1 MSNVA
6 DRDPQIADVIRKE
19 EERQRHKLVLIA
31 SENYASR
38 AVMEVQG
45 SVLTNKY
52 AEGYPGRRYY
62 GSCEWV
68 DEAERIAID
77 RVKRLFGAQY
87 ANVQPHSGS
96 QANAAVYLALL
107 KPGDTVLA
115 MSLAHG
121 GHLTHGSP
129 ASFSGKLYNF
139 VHYGVNKETELLD
152 YEELEQL
159 AREHRPKLIV
169 AGASSY
175 PRSMDFERIRRVAEE
190 VGARVMV
197 DIAHPAG
204 LIAVGIHPSP
214 VPWAHVVTATTQKT
228 LRGPRG
234 GFILASQEL
243 AKSLDSAVFPGT
255 QGGPLM
261 HVIAAKAV
269 CFHEALQP
277 DFVLYQKNL
286 AENARVLSAELA
298 RLGLRI
304 VTGGTDNHLLLVDL
318 RTAGITGK
326 VAEEA
331 LDAIGISAN
340 RNAIPFDPLP
350 PRQASGLRLGTA
362 AATTRGLGRPEMK
375 QIAQIIHRTLTS
387 LGDDARSGAVKRR
400 LAEEVQDICDR
411 FPVPQG

>member
-1 MSNVA
+1 MSELA
-6 DRDPQIADVIRKE
+6 KRDPEIAAVVRKE
-19 EERQRHKLVLIA
+19 EERQRRKLVLIA

-38 AVMEVQG
+38 AVLEAQG

-68 DEAERIAID
+68 DEAERIAIA
-77 RVKRLFGAQY
+77 RVKQLFQAEY
-87 ANVQPHSGS
+87 SNVQPHSGS
-96 QANAAVYLALL
+96 QANAAAYLALL

-129 ASFSGKLYNF
+129 ASFSGKLYKF
-139 VHYGVNKETELLD
+139 VHYGVNRETELLD
-152 YEELEQL
+152 YEEMERL
-159 AREHRPKLIV
+159 AKEHRPKLIV

-175 PRSMDFERIRRVAEE
+175 PRSMDFERIRRVADEI
-190 VGARVMV
+190 GAKVMV

-204 LIAVGIHPSP
+204 LIAVGIHPTP

-234 GFILASQEL
+234 GFILGKQEL

-261 HVIAAKAV
+261 HIIAAKAV
-269 CFHEALQP
+269 CFREALQP
-277 DFVLYQKNL
+277 DFAVYQKSL
-286 AENARVLSAELA
+286 AENAKVMAAELA
-298 RLGLRI
+298 RLGFRI

-318 RTAGITGK
+318 RPVGITGRT
-326 VAEEA
+326 AEEA
-331 LDAIGISAN
+331 LDSIGVSAN

-350 PRQASGLRLGTA
+350 PNQASGLRLGTA
-362 AATTRGLGRPEMK
+362 ATTTRGLGTKEMK
-375 QIAQIIHRTLTS
+375 QIAAIIHGLLTN
-387 LGDDARSGAVKRR
+387 LGDEKLKGR
-400 LAEEVQDICDR
+400 LAEEVRDICDR
-411 FPVPQG
+411 FPIP

>member
-1 MSNVA
+1 MSELA
-6 DRDPQIADVIRKE
+6 KRDPEIAAVVRKE
-19 EERQRHKLVLIA
+19 EERQRRKLVLIA

-38 AVMEVQG
+38 AVLEAQG

-68 DEAERIAID
+68 DEAERIAIA
-77 RVKRLFGAQY
+77 RVKQLFQAEY

-129 ASFSGKLYNF
+129 ASFSGKLYKF
-139 VHYGVNKETELLD
+139 VHYGVSRETELLD
-152 YEELEQL
+152 YEEMERL
-159 AREHRPKLIV
+159 AKEHRPKVIV

-175 PRSMDFERIRRVAEE
+175 PRSMDFERIRRVADE
-190 VGARVMV
+190 VGAKVMV

-204 LIAVGIHPSP
+204 LIAVGIHPTP

-234 GFILASQEL
+234 GFILAKQEL
-243 AKSLDSAVFPGT
+243 AKGLDSAVFPGT

-261 HVIAAKAV
+261 HIIAAKAV
-269 CFHEALQP
+269 CFGEALQP
-277 DFVLYQKNL
+277 DFAVYQKSL
-286 AENARVLSAELA
+286 AENAKVMAAELA
-298 RLGLRI
+298 GLGFRI

-318 RTAGITGK
+318 RPVGMTGR

-331 LDAIGISAN
+331 LDSIGVSAN

-350 PRQASGLRLGTA
+350 PNQASGLRLGTA
-362 AATTRGLGRPEMK
+362 ATTTRGLGAKEMK
-375 QIAQIIHRTLTS
+375 QIAAIIHGLLTN
-387 LGDDARSGAVKRR
+387 LGDEKLKGR

-411 FPVPQG
+411 FPIP

>member
-1 MSNVA
+1 MSNVE

-19 EERQRHKLVLIA
+19 EERQRQKLVLIA

-139 VHYGVNKETELLD
+139 VHYGVNRETELLD

-175 PRSMDFERIRRVAEE
+175 PRSMDFERIRRVADE
-190 VGARVMV
+190 VEARVMV

-243 AKSLDSAVFPGT
+243 GKSLDSAVFPGT

-326 VAEEA
+326 AAEEA

-387 LGDDARSGAVKRR
+387 LGDEQMKRR
-400 LAEEVQDICDR
+400 LAEEVRDICDR
-411 FPVPQG
+411 FPIPLG

>member
-1 MSNVA
+1 MSELSRA
-6 DRDPQIADVIRKE
+6 DPEIAAIVQRE
-19 EERQRHKLVLIA
+19 EERQQHKLVLIA

-38 AVMEVQG
+38 AVLEAQG

-62 GSCEWV
+62 SSCEWV
-68 DEAERIAID
+68 DEAERIATA
-77 RVKRLFGAQY
+77 RVKQLFQAEY

-96 QANAAVYLALL
+96 QANAAVYLAML

-129 ASFSGKLYNF
+129 ASFSGKLYKF
-139 VHYGVNKETELLD
+139 VHYGVNRETELLD
-152 YEELEQL
+152 YAEMERL
-159 AREHRPKLIV
+159 AKEHRPKLIV

-175 PRSMDFERIRRVAEE
+175 PRSIDFERIRRVADE
-190 VGARVMV
+190 VGAKVMV

-204 LIAVGIHPSP
+204 LIAVGIHPTP
-214 VPWAHVVTATTQKT
+214 VPSAHVVTATTQKT

-234 GFILASQEL
+234 GFILAKQEL
-243 AKSLDSAVFPGT
+243 AKGLDSAVFPGT

-261 HVIAAKAV
+261 HIIAAKAV

-277 DFVLYQKNL
+277 DFLVYQKRL
-286 AENARVLSAELA
+286 AENARVLAAELA
-298 RLGLRI
+298 RLGFRI

-318 RTAGITGK
+318 RPVGITGR

-331 LDAIGISAN
+331 LDGVGISAN

-350 PRQASGLRLGTA
+350 PNQASGLRLGTA
-362 AATTRGLGRPEMK
+362 ATTTRGLATPEMK
-375 QIAQIIHRTLTS
+375 QVAEMIHRLLTN
-387 LGDDARSGAVKRR
+387 LGDEKLKGR
-400 LAEEVQDICDR
+400 LAEEVRGICDR
-411 FPVPQG
+411 FPIP

>member
-1 MSNVA
+1 MSELA
-6 DRDPQIADVIRKE
+6 KRDPEIAAVVRKE
-19 EERQRHKLVLIA
+19 EERQRRKLVLIA

-38 AVMEVQG
+38 AVLEAQG

-68 DEAERIAID
+68 DGAERTAIA
-77 RVKRLFGAQY
+77 RAKQLFQAEY

-129 ASFSGKLYNF
+129 ASFSGKLYKF
-139 VHYGVNKETELLD
+139 VHYGVNRETELLD
-152 YEELEQL
+152 YEEMERL

-175 PRSMDFERIRRVAEE
+175 PRSIDFERIRRVADE
-190 VGARVMV
+190 VGAKVMV

-204 LIAVGIHPSP
+204 LIAVGIHPTP
-214 VPWAHVVTATTQKT
+214 VPWAQVVTSTTQKT

-234 GFILASQEL
+234 GFILAKQEL
-243 AKSLDSAVFPGT
+243 AKGLDSAVFPGT

-261 HVIAAKAV
+261 HIIAAKAV

-277 DFVLYQKNL
+277 DFLVYQKRL
-286 AENARVLSAELA
+286 AENAKVLAAELA
-298 RLGLRI
+298 RVGFRI
-304 VTGGTDNHLLLVDL
+304 VTGGTDNHMLLVDL
-318 RTAGITGK
+318 RPIGIVGK
-326 VAEEA
+326 VAEGA
-331 LDAIGISAN
+331 LDGIGISAN
-340 RNAIPFDPLP
+340 RNVIPFDPLP
-350 PRQASGLRLGTA
+350 PQQASGLRRGTA
-362 AATTRGLGRPEMK
+362 ATTTRGLGTKEMR
-375 QIAQIIHRTLTS
+375 QIATIIHGLLTN
-387 LGDDARSGAVKRR
+387 LGDEKLRGR
-400 LAEEVQDICDR
+400 LAEEVRDICDR
-411 FPVPQG
+411 FPIP

>member
-1 MSNVA
+1 MSELA
-6 DRDPQIADVIRKE
+6 KRDPEIAAVIRKE
-19 EERQRHKLVLIA
+19 EERQRRKLVLIA

-38 AVMEVQG
+38 AVLEAQG

-68 DEAERIAID
+68 DEAERAAIA
-77 RVKRLFGAQY
+77 RVKQLFQAEY

-96 QANAAVYLALL
+96 QANAAAYLALL
-107 KPGDTVLA
+107 KPSDTVLA

-139 VHYGVNKETELLD
+139 VHYGVNRETELLD
-152 YEELEQL
+152 YEEMERL
-159 AREHRPKLIV
+159 AKEHRPKVIV

-175 PRSMDFERIRRVAEE
+175 PRSMDFERIRRAADEI
-190 VGARVMV
+190 GAKLMV

-204 LIAVGIHPSP
+204 LIAVGIHPTP

-234 GFILASQEL
+234 GFILAKQEL

-261 HVIAAKAV
+261 HIIAAKAV
-269 CFHEALQP
+269 CFGEALQP
-277 DFVLYQKNL
+277 DFAVYQNSL
-286 AENARVLSAELA
+286 AENAKVMAAELA
-298 RLGLRI
+298 RLGFRI

-318 RTAGITGK
+318 RPVGITGR

-331 LDAIGISAN
+331 LDSIGVSAN

-350 PRQASGLRLGTA
+350 PNQASGLRLGTA
-362 AATTRGLGRPEMK
+362 ATTTRGLGTKEMK
-375 QIAQIIHRTLTS
+375 QIAAIIHGLLTN
-387 LGDDARSGAVKRR
+387 LGDEKLKGR
-400 LAEEVQDICDR
+400 LAEEVRDICDR
-411 FPVPQG
+411 FPIP

>member
-1 MSNVA
+1 MSELARV
-6 DRDPQIADVIRKE
+6 DPEIAAVIRKE
-19 EERQRHKLVLIA
+19 EERQQRKLVLIA

-38 AVMEVQG
+38 AVLEAQG

-68 DEAERIAID
+68 DEAERTAIA
-77 RVKRLFGAQY
+77 RAKQLFQAEY

-129 ASFSGKLYNF
+129 ASFSGKLYKF
-139 VHYGVNKETELLD
+139 VHYGVNRETELLD
-152 YEELEQL
+152 YEEMERL
-159 AREHRPKLIV
+159 AKEHRPKLIV

-175 PRSMDFERIRRVAEE
+175 PRSIDFERIRRVADE
-190 VGARVMV
+190 VGAKVMV

-204 LIAVGIHPSP
+204 LIAVGIHPTP
-214 VPWAHVVTATTQKT
+214 VPWAQVVTSTTQKT

-234 GFILASQEL
+234 GFILAKQEL
-243 AKSLDSAVFPGT
+243 AKGLDSAVFPGT

-261 HVIAAKAV
+261 HIIAAKAV
-269 CFHEALQP
+269 CFQEALQP
-277 DFVLYQKNL
+277 DFAVYQKNL
-286 AENARVLSAELA
+286 AENAKVMAAELA
-298 RLGLRI
+298 RLGFRI
-304 VTGGTDNHLLLVDL
+304 VTGGTDNHLLMVDL
-318 RTAGITGK
+318 RPVGITGRA
-326 VAEEA
+326 AEEA
-331 LDAIGISAN
+331 LDSIGVSAN

-350 PRQASGLRLGTA
+350 PNQASGLRLGTA
-362 AATTRGLGRPEMK
+362 ATTTRGLGTKEMK
-375 QIAQIIHRTLTS
+375 QIAVIIHRLLTN
-387 LGDDARSGAVKRR
+387 LGDEKLKGY
-400 LAEEVQDICDR
+400 LAEEVRGICDR
-411 FPVPQG
+411 FPIP

>member
-1 MSNVA
+1 MSELA
-6 DRDPQIADVIRKE
+6 KRDPEIAAVVRKE
-19 EERQRHKLVLIA
+19 EERQRRKLVLIA

-38 AVMEVQG
+38 AVLEAQG

-68 DEAERIAID
+68 DEAERTAIA
-77 RVKRLFGAQY
+77 RVKQLFQAEY

-129 ASFSGKLYNF
+129 ASFSGKLYKF
-139 VHYGVNKETELLD
+139 VHYGVNRETELLD
-152 YEELEQL
+152 YEEMERL
-159 AREHRPKLIV
+159 AKEHRPKVIV

-175 PRSMDFERIRRVAEE
+175 PRSMDFERIRRVADEI
-190 VGARVMV
+190 GAKVMV

-204 LIAVGIHPSP
+204 LIAVGIHPTP

-234 GFILASQEL
+234 GFILAKQEL

-261 HVIAAKAV
+261 HIIAAKAV
-269 CFHEALQP
+269 CFREALQP
-277 DFVLYQKNL
+277 DFAVYQKSL
-286 AENARVLSAELA
+286 AENAKVMAAELA
-298 RLGLRI
+298 RLGFRI

-318 RTAGITGK
+318 RPVGIAGR

-331 LDAIGISAN
+331 LDSIGVSAN

-350 PRQASGLRLGTA
+350 PNQASGLRLGTA
-362 AATTRGLGRPEMK
+362 ATTTRGLGTKEMK
-375 QIAQIIHRTLTS
+375 QIAAVIHGLLTN
-387 LGDDARSGAVKRR
+387 LGDEKLKGR

-411 FPVPQG
+411 FPIP

>member
-1 MSNVA
+1 MSYVE

-19 EERQRHKLVLIA
+19 EERQRHKLVFIA

-38 AVMEVQG
+38 AVMEAQG

-107 KPGDTVLA
+107 SPGDTVLA

-139 VHYGVNKETELLD
+139 VHYGVNRETELLD
-152 YEELEQL
+152 YDELERL

-175 PRSMDFERIRRVAEE
+175 PRSMDFERIRRVADE

-234 GFILASQEL
+234 GFILASPEM
-243 AKSLDSAVFPGT
+243 AKGLDSAVFPGT

-277 DFVLYQKNL
+277 DFVIYQKNL
-286 AENARVLSAELA
+286 AENARVMCAELA

-318 RTAGITGK
+318 RTIGITGRA
-326 VAEEA
+326 AEEA
-331 LDAIGISAN
+331 LDTIGISAN

-375 QIAQIIHRTLTS
+375 QIARIIHETLTN
-387 LGDDARSGAVKRR
+387 LADEALKRR
-400 LAEEVQDICDR
+400 LGEEVRDICDR
-411 FPVPQG
+411 FPIPQG

>member
-1 MSNVA
+1 MSELA
-6 DRDPQIADVIRKE
+6 KRDPEIAAVVRKE
-19 EERQRHKLVLIA
+19 EERQRRKLVLIA

-38 AVMEVQG
+38 AVLEAQG

-68 DEAERIAID
+68 DEAERTAIA
-77 RVKRLFGAQY
+77 RVKQLFQAEY

-129 ASFSGKLYNF
+129 ASFSGKLYKF
-139 VHYGVNKETELLD
+139 VHYGVNRETELLD
-152 YEELEQL
+152 YEEMERLSK
-159 AREHRPKLIV
+159 EHRPKLIV

-175 PRSMDFERIRRVAEE
+175 PRSIDFERIRRVADE
-190 VGARVMV
+190 VGAKVMV

-204 LIAVGIHPSP
+204 LIAVGIHPTP
-214 VPWAHVVTATTQKT
+214 VPWAQVVTSTTQKT

-234 GFILASQEL
+234 GFILAKQEL
-243 AKSLDSAVFPGT
+243 AKGLDSAVFPGT

-261 HVIAAKAV
+261 HIIAAKAV

-277 DFVLYQKNL
+277 DFLVYQKRL
-286 AENARVLSAELA
+286 AENAKVLAAELA
-298 RLGLRI
+298 GVGFRI
-304 VTGGTDNHLLLVDL
+304 VTGGTDNHMLLVDL
-318 RTAGITGK
+318 RPVGITGR

-331 LDAIGISAN
+331 LDSIGVSAN

-350 PRQASGLRLGTA
+350 PNQASGLRLGTA
-362 AATTRGLGRPEMK
+362 ATTTRGLGTKEMK
-375 QIAQIIHRTLTS
+375 QIAAVIHRLLTN
-387 LGDDARSGAVKRR
+387 LGDEGLKGR

-411 FPVPQG
+411 FPIP

>member
-1 MSNVA
+1 MSELA
-6 DRDPQIADVIRKE
+6 KRDPEIAAVVRKE
-19 EERQRHKLVLIA
+19 EERQRRKLVLIA

-38 AVMEVQG
+38 AVLEAQG

-68 DEAERIAID
+68 DEAERTAIA
-77 RVKRLFGAQY
+77 RVKQLFQAEY

-129 ASFSGKLYNF
+129 ASFSGKLYKF
-139 VHYGVNKETELLD
+139 VHYGVNRETELLD
-152 YEELEQL
+152 YEEMERLSK
-159 AREHRPKLIV
+159 EHRPKLIV

-175 PRSMDFERIRRVAEE
+175 PRSIDFERIRRVADE
-190 VGARVMV
+190 VGAKVMV

-204 LIAVGIHPSP
+204 LIAVGIHPTP
-214 VPWAHVVTATTQKT
+214 VPWAQVVTSTTQKT

-234 GFILASQEL
+234 GFILAKQEL
-243 AKSLDSAVFPGT
+243 AKGLDSAVFPGT

-261 HVIAAKAV
+261 HIIAAKAV

-277 DFVLYQKNL
+277 DFLVYQKRL
-286 AENARVLSAELA
+286 AENAKVLAAELA
-298 RLGLRI
+298 GVGFRI
-304 VTGGTDNHLLLVDL
+304 VTGGTDNHMLLVDL
-318 RTAGITGK
+318 RPVGITGR

-331 LDAIGISAN
+331 LDSIGVSAN

-350 PRQASGLRLGTA
+350 PNQASGLRLGTA
-362 AATTRGLGRPEMK
+362 ATTTRGLGTKEMK
-375 QIAQIIHRTLTS
+375 QIAAIIHGLLTN
-387 LGDDARSGAVKRR
+387 LVDEKLKGH

-411 FPVPQG
+411 FPIP

>member
-1 MSNVA
+1 MSELA
-6 DRDPQIADVIRKE
+6 KRDPEIAAVVRKE
-19 EERQRHKLVLIA
+19 EERQRRKLVLIA

-38 AVMEVQG
+38 AVLEAQG

-68 DEAERIAID
+68 DEAERMAVA
-77 RVKRLFGAQY
+77 RVKQLFQAEY

-107 KPGDTVLA
+107 KPGETVLA

-139 VHYGVNKETELLD
+139 VHYGVNRETELLD
-152 YEELEQL
+152 YEEMERL
-159 AREHRPKLIV
+159 AKEHRPKVIV

-175 PRSMDFERIRRVAEE
+175 PRSMDFERIRRIADEI
-190 VGARVMV
+190 GAKVMV

-204 LIAVGIHPSP
+204 LIAVGIHPTP

-234 GFILASQEL
+234 GFILAKEEL
-243 AKSLDSAVFPGT
+243 AKGLDSAVFPGT

-261 HVIAAKAV
+261 HIIAAKAV
-269 CFHEALQP
+269 CFGEALQP
-277 DFVLYQKNL
+277 DFLVYQKSL
-286 AENARVLSAELA
+286 AENARVLAAELA
-298 RLGLRI
+298 RLGFRI
-304 VTGGTDNHLLLVDL
+304 VTGGTDNHLILVDL
-318 RTAGITGK
+318 RPAGITGK

-331 LDAIGISAN
+331 LDSIGVSAN

-362 AATTRGLGRPEMK
+362 ATTTRGLGTKEMK
-375 QIAQIIHRTLTS
+375 QIAAIIHGLLTN
-387 LGDDARSGAVKRR
+387 LGDEKLKGR
-400 LAEEVQDICDR
+400 LAEEVRDICDR
-411 FPVPQG
+411 FPIP

>member
-1 MSNVA
+1 MSELA
-6 DRDPQIADVIRKE
+6 KRDPEIAAVVRKE
-19 EERQRHKLVLIA
+19 EERQRRKLVLIA

-38 AVMEVQG
+38 AVLEAQG

-68 DEAERIAID
+68 DEAERTAIA
-77 RVKRLFGAQY
+77 RVKQLFQAEY

-139 VHYGVNKETELLD
+139 VHYGVKRETELLD
-152 YEELEQL
+152 YEEMERL
-159 AREHRPKLIV
+159 AKEHRPKVIV

-175 PRSMDFERIRRVAEE
+175 PRSMDFARIRRVADEI
-190 VGARVMV
+190 GAKVMV

-204 LIAVGIHPSP
+204 LIAVGIHPTP

-234 GFILASQEL
+234 GFILAKEEL
-243 AKSLDSAVFPGT
+243 AKGLDSAVFPGT

-261 HVIAAKAV
+261 HIIAAKAV
-269 CFHEALQP
+269 CFGEALQP
-277 DFVLYQKNL
+277 DFLVYQKSL
-286 AENARVLSAELA
+286 AENARVLAAELA
-298 RLGLRI
+298 RLGFRI
-304 VTGGTDNHLLLVDL
+304 VTGGTDNHLILVDL
-318 RTAGITGK
+318 RPAGITGK

-331 LDAIGISAN
+331 LDSMGVSAN

-362 AATTRGLGRPEMK
+362 ATTTRGLGTKEMK
-375 QIAQIIHRTLTS
+375 QIAAIIHGLLTN
-387 LGDDARSGAVKRR
+387 LGDEKLKGR
-400 LAEEVQDICDR
+400 LAEEVRDICDR
-411 FPVPQG
+411 FPIP

>member
-1 MSNVA
+1 MSELA
-6 DRDPQIADVIRKE
+6 KRDPEIAAIVRKE
-19 EERQRHKLVLIA
+19 EERQRRKLVLIA

-38 AVMEVQG
+38 AVLEAQG

-68 DEAERIAID
+68 DEAERTAIA
-77 RVKRLFGAQY
+77 RVKQLFQAEY

-129 ASFSGKLYNF
+129 ASFSGKLYKF
-139 VHYGVNKETELLD
+139 VHYGVNRETELLD
-152 YEELEQL
+152 YEEMERLSK
-159 AREHRPKLIV
+159 EHRPKLIV

-175 PRSMDFERIRRVAEE
+175 PRSIDFERIRRVADE
-190 VGARVMV
+190 VGAKVMV

-204 LIAVGIHPSP
+204 LIAVGIHPTP
-214 VPWAHVVTATTQKT
+214 VPWAQVVTSTTQKT

-234 GFILASQEL
+234 GFILAKQEL
-243 AKSLDSAVFPGT
+243 AKGLDSAVFPGT

-261 HVIAAKAV
+261 HIIAAKAV

-277 DFVLYQKNL
+277 DFLVYQKRL
-286 AENARVLSAELA
+286 AENAKVLAAELA
-298 RLGLRI
+298 GVGFRI
-304 VTGGTDNHLLLVDL
+304 VTGGTDNHMLLVDL
-318 RTAGITGK
+318 RPVGITGR

-331 LDAIGISAN
+331 LDSIGVSAN
-340 RNAIPFDPLP
+340 RNAVPFDPLP
-350 PRQASGLRLGTA
+350 PNQASGLRLGTA
-362 AATTRGLGRPEMK
+362 ATTTRGLGTKEMK
-375 QIAQIIHRTLTS
+375 QIAAIIHGLLTN
-387 LGDDARSGAVKRR
+387 LGDEKLKGR

-411 FPVPQG
+411 FPIP

>member
-1 MSNVA
+1 MSELA
-6 DRDPQIADVIRKE
+6 KRDPEIAAVVRKE
-19 EERQRHKLVLIA
+19 EERQRRKLVLIA

-38 AVMEVQG
+38 AVLEAQG

-68 DEAERIAID
+68 DEAEGLAIA
-77 RVKRLFGAQY
+77 RVKQLFQAEY

-129 ASFSGKLYNF
+129 ASFSGKLYKF
-139 VHYGVNKETELLD
+139 VHYGVNRETELLD
-152 YEELEQL
+152 YEEMERL
-159 AREHRPKLIV
+159 AKEHRPKLIV

-175 PRSMDFERIRRVAEE
+175 PRSMDFERIRRVADG
-190 VGARVMV
+190 VGAKVMV

-204 LIAVGIHPSP
+204 LIAVGIHPTP

-234 GFILASQEL
+234 GFILAKQEL
-243 AKSLDSAVFPGT
+243 AKGLDSAVFPGT

-261 HVIAAKAV
+261 HIIAAKAV

-277 DFVLYQKNL
+277 DFAVYQKNL
-286 AENARVLSAELA
+286 ADNAKVLAAELA
-298 RLGLRI
+298 KLGFRI

-318 RTAGITGK
+318 RPVGITGRE
-326 VAEEA
+326 AEEA
-331 LDAIGISAN
+331 LDSIGISAN

-362 AATTRGLGRPEMK
+362 ATTTRGLGAQEMR
-375 QIAQIIHRTLTS
+375 QIAVIIHKLLTNP
-387 LGDDARSGAVKRR
+387 GDERLKRR

-411 FPVPQG
+411 FPIPQG

>member
-1 MSNVA
+1 MSELA
-6 DRDPQIADVIRKE
+6 KRDPEIAAVIRKE
-19 EERQRHKLVLIA
+19 EERQQHKLVLIA
-31 SENYASR
+31 SENYASQ
-38 AVMEVQG
+38 AVLEAQG

-68 DEAERIAID
+68 DEAERIAIA
-77 RVKRLFGAQY
+77 RVKQLFQAEY

-129 ASFSGKLYNF
+129 ASFSGKLYRF
-139 VHYGVNKETELLD
+139 VHYGVNRETELLD
-152 YEELEQL
+152 YEELERL

-175 PRSMDFERIRRVAEE
+175 PRSIDFERIRHVADE
-190 VGARVMV
+190 VGAKVMV

-204 LIAVGIHPSP
+204 LIAVGIHPTP
-214 VPWAHVVTATTQKT
+214 VPWAEVVTSTTQKT

-234 GFILASQEL
+234 GFILARQEL
-243 AKSLDSAVFPGT
+243 AKALDSAVFPGT

-277 DFVLYQKNL
+277 EFAVYQKSL
-286 AENARVLSAELA
+286 AENAKVLAAELA
-298 RLGLRI
+298 RLGFRI

-318 RTAGITGK
+318 RPAGITGR

-350 PRQASGLRLGTA
+350 PNQASGLRLGTA
-362 AATTRGLGRPEMK
+362 ATTTRGLGTKEMK
-375 QIAQIIHRTLTS
+375 QIAAIIHRLLTG
-387 LGDDARSGAVKRR
+387 LGDEKLKGR
-400 LAEEVQDICDR
+400 LAEEVRDICDR
-411 FPVPQG
+411 FPIPHG

>member
-1 MSNVA
+1 MSELA
-6 DRDPQIADVIRKE
+6 KRDPEIAAVVRKE
-19 EERQRHKLVLIA
+19 EERQRRKLVLIA

-38 AVMEVQG
+38 AVLEAQG

-68 DEAERIAID
+68 DEAERIAIA
-77 RVKRLFGAQY
+77 RVKQLFQAEY
-87 ANVQPHSGS
+87 SNVQPHSGS
-96 QANAAVYLALL
+96 QANAAAYLALL

-129 ASFSGKLYNF
+129 ASFSGKLYKF
-139 VHYGVNKETELLD
+139 VHYGVNRETELLD
-152 YEELEQL
+152 YEEMERL
-159 AREHRPKLIV
+159 AKEHRPKLIV

-175 PRSMDFERIRRVAEE
+175 PRSMDFERIRRVADEI
-190 VGARVMV
+190 GAKVMV

-204 LIAVGIHPSP
+204 LIAVGIHPTP

-234 GFILASQEL
+234 GFILGKQEL

-261 HVIAAKAV
+261 HIIAAKAV
-269 CFHEALQP
+269 CFREALQP
-277 DFVLYQKNL
+277 DFAVYQKSL
-286 AENARVLSAELA
+286 AENAKVMAAELA
-298 RLGLRI
+298 RLGFRI

-318 RTAGITGK
+318 RPVGITGRT
-326 VAEEA
+326 AEEA
-331 LDAIGISAN
+331 LDSIGVSAN

-350 PRQASGLRLGTA
+350 PNQASGLRLGTA
-362 AATTRGLGRPEMK
+362 ATTTRGLGTKEMK
-375 QIAQIIHRTLTS
+375 QIAAIIHGLLTN
-387 LGDDARSGAVKRR
+387 LGDEKLKGR

-411 FPVPQG
+411 FPIP

>member
-1 MSNVA
+1 MSELA
-6 DRDPQIADVIRKE
+6 KTDPEIAAVVQKE

-38 AVMEVQG
+38 AVLETQG

-68 DEAERIAID
+68 DEAERLAID
-77 RVKRLFGAQY
+77 RVKQLFQAEY

-129 ASFSGKLYNF
+129 ASFSGKLYKF

-152 YEELEQL
+152 YEEMERL
-159 AREHRPKLIV
+159 AKEHRPKLIV

-175 PRSMDFERIRRVAEE
+175 PRSMDFERIRRVADEI
-190 VGARVMV
+190 GAKLMV

-204 LIAVGIHPSP
+204 LIAVGIHPTP
-214 VPWAHVVTATTQKT
+214 VPQAHVVTATTQKT

-234 GFILASQEL
+234 GFILAKEEL
-243 AKSLDSAVFPGT
+243 TKSLDSAVFPGT

-261 HVIAAKAV
+261 HIIAAKAV
-269 CFHEALQP
+269 CFGEALQP
-277 DFVLYQKNL
+277 DFVVYQRSL
-286 AENARVLSAELA
+286 AENARVLAAELA
-298 RLGLRI
+298 RLGFRI

-318 RTAGITGK
+318 RPAGITGK

-331 LDAIGISAN
+331 LDTIGVSAN

-362 AATTRGLGRPEMK
+362 ATTTRGLGTKEMR
-375 QIAQIIHRTLTS
+375 QIAAIIHGLLTN
-387 LGDDARSGAVKRR
+387 LGDEKLKGR
-400 LAEEVQDICDR
+400 LAEEVRDICDR
-411 FPVPQG
+411 FPIP

>member
-1 MSNVA
+1 MSELA
-6 DRDPQIADVIRKE
+6 KTDPDIAAVVRKE

-38 AVMEVQG
+38 AVMEAQG

-68 DEAERIAID
+68 DEAERLALA
-77 RVKRLFGAQY
+77 RVKQLFQAEY

-129 ASFSGKLYNF
+129 ASFSGKLYKF
-139 VHYGVNKETELLD
+139 VHYGVNRETELLD
-152 YEELEQL
+152 YEEMERL
-159 AREHRPKLIV
+159 AKEHRPKLIV

-175 PRSMDFERIRRVAEE
+175 PRSFDFERIRRVADE
-190 VGARVMV
+190 VGAKVMV

-204 LIAVGIHPSP
+204 LIAVGIHPTP
-214 VPWAHVVTATTQKT
+214 VPWAQVVTATTQKT

-234 GFILASQEL
+234 GFILAKQEL
-243 AKSLDSAVFPGT
+243 AKGLDSAVFPGT

-261 HVIAAKAV
+261 HIIAAKAV

-277 DFVLYQKNL
+277 SFAVYQKRL
-286 AENARVLSAELA
+286 AENAKVLAAELA
-298 RLGLRI
+298 RLGFRI

-318 RTAGITGK
+318 RPVGITGK
-326 VAEEA
+326 VAEDA
-331 LDAIGISAN
+331 LDGVGLSAN

-350 PRQASGLRLGTA
+350 PNQASGLRLGTA
-362 AATTRGLGRPEMK
+362 ATTTRGLGTQEMK
-375 QIAQIIHRTLTS
+375 QIAVVIHSVLTN
-387 LGDDARSGAVKRR
+387 LGDEKLKGR
-400 LAEEVQDICDR
+400 LAEEVRDICDR
-411 FPVPQG
+411 FPIP

>member
-1 MSNVA
+1 MSSIEN
-6 DRDPQIADVIRKE
+6 RDPQIAEVIRKE
-19 EERQRHKLVLIA
+19 EERQRHKLVFIA

-77 RVKRLFGAQY
+77 RVRRLFGAEY

-139 VHYGVNKETELLD
+139 VHYGVNRETELLD
-152 YEELEQL
+152 YEELEGL

-175 PRSMDFERIRRVAEE
+175 PRSMDFERIRRVADE

-204 LIAVGIHPSP
+204 LIAVGIHPTP
-214 VPWAHVVTATTQKT
+214 IPWAHVVTATTQKT

-234 GFILASQEL
+234 GFILASEEL

-277 DFVLYQKNL
+277 DFVLYQKSL
-286 AENARVLSAELA
+286 AENARIMSAELA

-318 RTAGITGK
+318 RAAGITGK
-326 VAEEA
+326 AAEEA

-375 QIAQIIHRTLTS
+375 QIARIIHQMLTNLS
-387 LGDDARSGAVKRR
+387 DDQVKKR
-400 LAEEVQDICDR
+400 LAEEVRDICDR
-411 FPVPQG
+411 FPIPQG

>member
-1 MSNVA
+1 MSYAA
-6 DRDPQIADVIRKE
+6 DRDPQIADVVRKE
-19 EERQRHKLVLIA
+19 EERQRRKLVFIA

-77 RVKRLFGAQY
+77 RVRRLFGVEY

-96 QANAAVYLALL
+96 QANAAAYLALL

-139 VHYGVNKETELLD
+139 VHYGVNRETELLD
-152 YEELEQL
+152 YEELERL
-159 AREHRPKLIV
+159 AREHRPRLIV

-175 PRSMDFERIRRVAEE
+175 PRTIDSERIRRVADE
-190 VGARVMV
+190 VGARVMM

-204 LIAVGIHPSP
+204 LIAAGIHPSP
-214 VPWAHVVTATTQKT
+214 LPWAHVVTATTQKT

-234 GFILASQEL
+234 GFILAGAEL
-243 AKSLDSAVFPGT
+243 AKGLDSAVFPGT

-277 DFVLYQKNL
+277 DFVAYQKSL
-286 AENARVLSAELA
+286 AENARVLAAELA

-318 RTAGITGK
+318 RAAGITGK
-326 VAEEA
+326 EAEEA

-362 AATTRGLGRPEMK
+362 AATTRGLGTPEMK
-375 QIAQIIHRTLTS
+375 QVALIVHRALTN
-387 LGDDARSGAVKRR
+387 LGDEELGKR
-400 LAEEVQDICDR
+400 LAGEVRGICDR
-411 FPVPQG
+411 FPVPQS

>member
-1 MSNVA
+1 MSELA
-6 DRDPQIADVIRKE
+6 KRDPEIAAVVRKE
-19 EERQRHKLVLIA
+19 EERQRRKLVLIA

-38 AVMEVQG
+38 AVLEAQG

-68 DEAERIAID
+68 DQAEELAIA
-77 RVKRLFGAQY
+77 RVKQLFRAEY

-96 QANAAVYLALL
+96 QANAAAYLALL

-129 ASFSGKLYNF
+129 ASFSGKLYKF

-152 YEELEQL
+152 YEEMERL
-159 AREHRPKLIV
+159 AKEHRPKLIV

-175 PRSMDFERIRRVAEE
+175 PRSMDFERIRRVADEI
-190 VGARVMV
+190 GAKLMV

-204 LIAVGIHPSP
+204 LIAVGIHPTP
-214 VPWAHVVTATTQKT
+214 VPQAHVVTATTQKT

-234 GFILASQEL
+234 GFILAKEEL
-243 AKSLDSAVFPGT
+243 TKSLDSAVFPGT

-261 HVIAAKAV
+261 HIIAAKAV
-269 CFHEALQP
+269 CFREALQP
-277 DFVLYQKNL
+277 DFAVYQRSL
-286 AENARVLSAELA
+286 AENARVLAAELA
-298 RLGLRI
+298 RLGFRI

-318 RTAGITGK
+318 RPAGITGK

-331 LDAIGISAN
+331 LDTIGVSAN

-362 AATTRGLGRPEMK
+362 ATTTRGLGTKEMR
-375 QIAQIIHRTLTS
+375 QIAAIIHGLLTN
-387 LGDDARSGAVKRR
+387 LGDEKLKGR
-400 LAEEVQDICDR
+400 LAEEVRDICDR
-411 FPVPQG
+411 FPIP

>member
-1 MSNVA
+1 MSELA
-6 DRDPQIADVIRKE
+6 KTDPEIAAVVRKE
-19 EERQRHKLVLIA
+19 EERQQRKLVLIA

-38 AVMEVQG
+38 AVMEAQG

-68 DEAERIAID
+68 DEAERAALA
-77 RVKRLFGAQY
+77 RVKQLFQSEY

-129 ASFSGKLYNF
+129 ASFSGKVYKF
-139 VHYGVNKETELLD
+139 VHYGVNRETELLD
-152 YEELEQL
+152 YDEMERL
-159 AREHRPKLIV
+159 AKEHRPKLIV

-175 PRSMDFERIRRVAEE
+175 PRGFDFERIRRVADE
-190 VGARVMV
+190 VGAKVMV

-204 LIAVGIHPSP
+204 LIAVGIHPTP
-214 VPWAHVVTATTQKT
+214 VPWAQVVTATTQKT

-234 GFILASQEL
+234 GFILARQEL
-243 AKSLDSAVFPGT
+243 AKGLDSAVFPGT

-261 HVIAAKAV
+261 HIIAAKAV

-277 DFVLYQKNL
+277 SFAVYQKRL
-286 AENARVLSAELA
+286 AENAKVLAAELA
-298 RLGLRI
+298 RLGFRI

-318 RTAGITGK
+318 RPVGITGK
-326 VAEEA
+326 VAEDA
-331 LDAIGISAN
+331 LDGVGISAN

-350 PRQASGLRLGTA
+350 PNQASGLRLGTA
-362 AATTRGLGRPEMK
+362 ATTTRGLGTQEMK
-375 QIAQIIHRTLTS
+375 QIAVAIHSLLTN
-387 LGDDARSGAVKRR
+387 LGDEKLKGR
-400 LAEEVQDICDR
+400 LAEEVRDICDK
-411 FPVPQG
+411 FPIP

>member
-1 MSNVA
+1 MSELA
-6 DRDPQIADVIRKE
+6 KRDPEIAAVVRKE
-19 EERQRHKLVLIA
+19 EERQRRKLVLIA

-38 AVMEVQG
+38 AVLEAQG

-68 DEAERIAID
+68 DEAERIAIA
-77 RVKRLFGAQY
+77 RVKQLFQAEY
-87 ANVQPHSGS
+87 SNVQPHSGS
-96 QANAAVYLALL
+96 QANAAAYLALL

-129 ASFSGKLYNF
+129 ASFSGKLYKF
-139 VHYGVNKETELLD
+139 VHYGVNRETELLD
-152 YEELEQL
+152 YEEMERL
-159 AREHRPKLIV
+159 AKEHRPKLIV

-175 PRSMDFERIRRVAEE
+175 PRSMDFERIRRVADEI
-190 VGARVMV
+190 GAKVMV

-204 LIAVGIHPSP
+204 LIAVGIHPTP

-234 GFILASQEL
+234 GFILGKQEL

-261 HVIAAKAV
+261 HIIAAKAV
-269 CFHEALQP
+269 CFREALQP
-277 DFVLYQKNL
+277 DFAVYQKSL
-286 AENARVLSAELA
+286 AENAKVMAAELA
-298 RLGLRI
+298 RLGFRI

-318 RTAGITGK
+318 RPVGITGR

-331 LDAIGISAN
+331 LDSIGVSAN

-350 PRQASGLRLGTA
+350 PNQASGLRLGTA
-362 AATTRGLGRPEMK
+362 ATTTRGLGTKEMK
-375 QIAQIIHRTLTS
+375 QIAAIIHGLLTN
-387 LGDDARSGAVKRR
+387 LGDEKLKGR

-411 FPVPQG
+411 FPIP

>member
-1 MSNVA
+1 MSELA
-6 DRDPQIADVIRKE
+6 KRDPEIAAVVRKE
-19 EERQRHKLVLIA
+19 EERQRRKLVLIA

-38 AVMEVQG
+38 AVLEAQG

-68 DEAERIAID
+68 DEAERTAIA
-77 RVKRLFGAQY
+77 RVKQLFQAEY

-129 ASFSGKLYNF
+129 ASFSGKLYKF
-139 VHYGVNKETELLD
+139 VHYGVNRETELLD
-152 YEELEQL
+152 YEEMERL
-159 AREHRPKLIV
+159 AKEHRPKVIV

-175 PRSMDFERIRRVAEE
+175 PRSMDFERIRRVADEI
-190 VGARVMV
+190 GAKVMV

-204 LIAVGIHPSP
+204 LIAVGIHPTP

-234 GFILASQEL
+234 GFILAKEEL
-243 AKSLDSAVFPGT
+243 AKGLDSAVFPGT

-261 HVIAAKAV
+261 HIIAAKAV
-269 CFHEALQP
+269 CFGEALQP
-277 DFVLYQKNL
+277 DFLVYQKSL
-286 AENARVLSAELA
+286 AENARVLAAELA
-298 RLGLRI
+298 RLGFRI
-304 VTGGTDNHLLLVDL
+304 VTGGTDNHLILVDL
-318 RTAGITGK
+318 RPAGITGK

-331 LDAIGISAN
+331 LDSIGVSAN

-362 AATTRGLGRPEMK
+362 ATTTRGLGTKEMK
-375 QIAQIIHRTLTS
+375 QIAAIIHGLLTN
-387 LGDDARSGAVKRR
+387 LGDEKLKGR
-400 LAEEVQDICDR
+400 LAEEVRDICDR
-411 FPVPQG
+411 FPIP

>member
-1 MSNVA
+1 MSELA
-6 DRDPQIADVIRKE
+6 KRDPEIAAVVRKE
-19 EERQRHKLVLIA
+19 EERQRRKLVLIA

-38 AVMEVQG
+38 AVLEAQG

-68 DEAERIAID
+68 DEAERTAIA
-77 RVKRLFGAQY
+77 RVKQLFQAEY

-107 KPGDTVLA
+107 KPGDAVLA

-129 ASFSGKLYNF
+129 ASFSGKLYKF
-139 VHYGVNKETELLD
+139 VHYGVNRETELLD
-152 YEELEQL
+152 YEEMERL
-159 AREHRPKLIV
+159 AKEHRPKVIV

-175 PRSMDFERIRRVAEE
+175 PRSMDFERIRRLADEI
-190 VGARVMV
+190 GAKVMV

-204 LIAVGIHPSP
+204 LIAVGIHPTP

-234 GFILASQEL
+234 GFILAKQEL
-243 AKSLDSAVFPGT
+243 AKGLDSAVFPGT

-261 HVIAAKAV
+261 HIIAAKAV
-269 CFHEALQP
+269 CFGEALQP
-277 DFVLYQKNL
+277 DFAVYQKSL
-286 AENARVLSAELA
+286 AENAKVMAAELA
-298 RLGLRI
+298 RLGFRI

-318 RTAGITGK
+318 RPVGITGRT
-326 VAEEA
+326 AEEA
-331 LDAIGISAN
+331 LDSVGVSVN

-350 PRQASGLRLGTA
+350 PNQASGLRLGTA
-362 AATTRGLGRPEMK
+362 ATTTRGLGTKEMK
-375 QIAQIIHRTLTS
+375 QIAAIIHGLLTN
-387 LGDDARSGAVKRR
+387 LGDDKLKGR

-411 FPVPQG
+411 FPIP

>member
-1 MSNVA
+1 MSELA
-6 DRDPQIADVIRKE
+6 KRDPEIAAVIRKE
-19 EERQRHKLVLIA
+19 EERQRRKLVLIA

-38 AVMEVQG
+38 AVLEAQG

-68 DEAERIAID
+68 DEAERAAIA
-77 RVKRLFGAQY
+77 RVKQLFQAEY

-96 QANAAVYLALL
+96 QANAAAYLALL
-107 KPGDTVLA
+107 KPSDTVLA

-139 VHYGVNKETELLD
+139 VHYGVNRETELLD
-152 YEELEQL
+152 YEEMERL
-159 AREHRPKLIV
+159 AKEHRPKVIV

-175 PRSMDFERIRRVAEE
+175 PRSMDFERIRRVADE
-190 VGARVMV
+190 VGAKVMV

-204 LIAVGIHPSP
+204 LIAVGIHPTP

-234 GFILASQEL
+234 GFILAKEEL
-243 AKSLDSAVFPGT
+243 AKGLDSAVFPGT

-261 HVIAAKAV
+261 HIIAAKAV
-269 CFHEALQP
+269 CFGEALHP
-277 DFVLYQKNL
+277 DFLVYQKSL
-286 AENARVLSAELA
+286 AENARVLAAELA
-298 RLGLRI
+298 SLGFRI
-304 VTGGTDNHLLLVDL
+304 VTGGTDNHLILVDL
-318 RTAGITGK
+318 RPAGIMGK

-331 LDAIGISAN
+331 LDSIGVSAN

-362 AATTRGLGRPEMK
+362 ATTTRGLGTKEMK
-375 QIAQIIHRTLTS
+375 QIAAIIHGLLTN
-387 LGDDARSGAVKRR
+387 LGDEKLKGR
-400 LAEEVQDICDR
+400 LAEEVRDICDR
-411 FPVPQG
+411 FPIP

>member
-1 MSNVA
+1 MSELARV
-6 DRDPQIADVIRKE
+6 DPEIAAVVRKE
-19 EERQRHKLVLIA
+19 EERQRRKLVLIA

-38 AVMEVQG
+38 AVMEAQG

-68 DEAERIAID
+68 DEAERAAVA
-77 RVKRLFGAQY
+77 RVKQLFQSEY

-129 ASFSGKLYNF
+129 ASFSGKLYKF
-139 VHYGVNKETELLD
+139 VHYGVNRETELLD
-152 YEELEQL
+152 YDEMERL
-159 AREHRPKLIV
+159 AKEHRPKLIV

-175 PRSMDFERIRRVAEE
+175 PRSFDFERIRRVADE
-190 VGARVMV
+190 VGAKVMV

-204 LIAVGIHPSP
+204 LIAVGIHPTP
-214 VPWAHVVTATTQKT
+214 VPWAQVVTATTQKT

-234 GFILASQEL
+234 GFILAKQEL
-243 AKSLDSAVFPGT
+243 AKGLDSAVFPGT

-261 HVIAAKAV
+261 HIIAAKAV

-277 DFVLYQKNL
+277 SFEVYQKRL
-286 AENARVLSAELA
+286 AENAKILAAELA
-298 RLGLRI
+298 RLGFRI

-318 RTAGITGK
+318 RPVGITGK
-326 VAEEA
+326 VAEDA
-331 LDAIGISAN
+331 LDGVGISAN

-350 PRQASGLRLGTA
+350 PNQASGLRLGTA
-362 AATTRGLGRPEMK
+362 ATTTRGLGTPEMK
-375 QIAQIIHRTLTS
+375 QIAVAIHCLLTN
-387 LGDDARSGAVKRR
+387 LGDEKLKGR
-400 LAEEVQDICDR
+400 LAEEVRDICDR
-411 FPVPQG
+411 FPIPQG

>member
-1 MSNVA
+1 MSYVS
-6 DRDPQIADVIRKE
+6 DRDPEIAEVIRRE
-19 EERQRHKLVLIA
+19 EERQRLKLVLIA

-38 AVMEVQG
+38 AVMEAQG

-68 DEAERIAID
+68 DEAERIAIE
-77 RVKRLFGAQY
+77 RVKRLFGAEY

-139 VHYGVNKETELLD
+139 VHYGVNRETELLD
-152 YEELEQL
+152 YEEMEQL

-175 PRSMDFERIRRVAEE
+175 PRSMDFERIRRLADE
-190 VGARVMV
+190 VGATVMV

-214 VPWAHVVTATTQKT
+214 LPWAQVVTATTQKT

-234 GFILASQEL
+234 GFILATEEL
-243 AKSLDSAVFPGT
+243 AKRLDSAVFPGT

-277 DFVLYQKNL
+277 DFVDYQRNL
-286 AENARVLSAELA
+286 AENAKTLSAELA

-318 RTAGITGK
+318 RATGITGK
-326 VAEEA
+326 AAEEA
-331 LDAIGISAN
+331 LDSIGISAN

-362 AATTRGLGRPEMK
+362 AATTRGLGRLEMK
-375 QIAQIIHRTLTS
+375 QIARIIHQVLTN
-387 LGDDARSGAVKRR
+387 LGDEARARDLEKR
-400 LAEEVQDICDR
+400 LAGEVRDICDR

>member
-1 MSNVA
+1 MSELA
-6 DRDPQIADVIRKE
+6 KRDPDIAEVVRKE
-19 EERQRHKLVLIA
+19 EERQRRKLVFIA

-38 AVMEVQG
+38 AVLEAQG

-68 DEAERIAID
+68 DEAERIAIA
-77 RVKRLFGAQY
+77 RVKQLFQAEY

-107 KPGDTVLA
+107 KPSDTVLA

-129 ASFSGKLYNF
+129 ASFSGKLYKF
-139 VHYGVNKETELLD
+139 VHYGVNRETELLD
-152 YEELEQL
+152 YDEMERL
-159 AREHRPKLIV
+159 AKEHRPKLIV

-175 PRSMDFERIRRVAEE
+175 PRSIDFERIRRVADE
-190 VGARVMV
+190 VGAKVMV

-214 VPWAHVVTATTQKT
+214 VPWAQVVTATTQKT

-234 GFILASQEL
+234 GFILAKQEL
-243 AKSLDSAVFPGT
+243 AKGLDSAVFPGT

-277 DFVLYQKNL
+277 DFAVYQKKL
-286 AENARVLSAELA
+286 ADNAKVLAAELA
-298 RLGLRI
+298 RLGFRI

-318 RTAGITGK
+318 RPVGITGK
-326 VAEEA
+326 VAEDA
-331 LDAIGISAN
+331 LDGIGISAN

-350 PRQASGLRLGTA
+350 PNQASGLRLGTA
-362 AATTRGLGRPEMK
+362 ATTTRGLGTQEMR
-375 QIAQIIHRTLTS
+375 QVAVIIHSLLS
-387 LGDDARSGAVKRR
+387 NLGDENLKGR
-400 LAEEVQDICDR
+400 LAGEVQDICDR
-411 FPVPQG
+411 FPIP

>member
-1 MSNVA
+1 MSELA
-6 DRDPQIADVIRKE
+6 KRDPEIAAVVRKE
-19 EERQRHKLVLIA
+19 EERQRRKLVLIA

-38 AVMEVQG
+38 AVLEAQG

-68 DEAERIAID
+68 DEAERMAVA
-77 RVKRLFGAQY
+77 RVKQLFQAEY

-139 VHYGVNKETELLD
+139 VHYGVNRETELLD
-152 YEELEQL
+152 YEEMERL
-159 AREHRPKLIV
+159 AKEHRPKVIV

-175 PRSMDFERIRRVAEE
+175 PRSMDFERIRRVADEI
-190 VGARVMV
+190 GAKVMV

-204 LIAVGIHPSP
+204 LIAVGIHPTP

-234 GFILASQEL
+234 GFILAKEEL
-243 AKSLDSAVFPGT
+243 AKGLDSAVFPGT

-261 HVIAAKAV
+261 HIIAAKAV
-269 CFHEALQP
+269 CFGEALQP
-277 DFVLYQKNL
+277 DFLVYQKSL
-286 AENARVLSAELA
+286 AENARVLAAELA
-298 RLGLRI
+298 RLGFRI
-304 VTGGTDNHLLLVDL
+304 VTGGTDNHLILVDL
-318 RTAGITGK
+318 RPAGITGK

-331 LDAIGISAN
+331 LDSIGVSAN

-362 AATTRGLGRPEMK
+362 ATTTRGLGTKEMK
-375 QIAQIIHRTLTS
+375 QIAAIIHGLLTN
-387 LGDDARSGAVKRR
+387 LGDEKLKGR
-400 LAEEVQDICDR
+400 LAEEVRDICDR
-411 FPVPQG
+411 FPIP